1 MSFFKTN
8 KLFNF
13 ILILFAIYA
22 LFTFNGQQKKINVY
36 KEDIAYYSEKIE
48 DLNKERKEL
57 LAIQENVNSPEY
69 IEEMARERLDMYLPN
84 ERVYIDIS
92 K

>member
-1 MSFFKTN
+1 MSFFKSN
-8 KLFNF
+8 KLFN
-13 ILILFAIYA
+13 IILFLFIVYA
-22 LFTFNGQQKKINVY
+22 LLTFSEQQRKLASYEK
-36 KEDIAYYSEKIE
+36 DIAYYSEQIE
-48 DLNKERKEL
+48 DLNQEKEEL
-57 LAIQENVNSPEY
+57 LTIQENVNSPEY